1 MTRRVS
7 SADVIDAVAGGFA
20 PWDDDLRSGDPLH
33 FHDTRGYADRLDDAA
48 ERAGTSEAVVTG
60 RARIAGRPAVV
71 IVGAFEFLAGTQGI
85 VVGERVAR
93 AFDRAAAQRLPV
105 VGLPTSGGTRM
116 QEGSLAFVQMLKIA
130 ASVGAYRRG
139 GGRYIAWLRHPT
151 TGGSLA
157 SWGSLAHVTWAQ
169 PGALIG
175 LTGPRV
181 IETTEGAALPD
192 HVQRAEHLAE
202 HGVVD
207 EVVTARALTT
217 RLPAAIDAL
226 GPVTPGTHAP
236 RHPWPDDPVPTPGI
250 GPPTRADAWTAV
262 EVSRRGDRPGL
273 RALLAG
279 TEDFVRL
286 AGDGAGGRDDGCV
299 TAICRLS
306 GTRLVLVGH
315 DRRPGERGAGLGA
328 VGHRAA
334 RRAMGVAGE
343 LGLPLVTVV
352 DTRGAAASAAAETGG
367 VAREI
372 GLSMMAMAAL
382 AVPTVGVLLGE
393 GSGGSALAWLAADRV
408 VAAEHAWLAPI
419 APEGASAILFRS
431 ADHAADMARQQ
442 AITASALR
450 WAGLVDDIVPEYDGW
465 IGTLRDRVGDHLTS
479 LTAVPAD
486 ERLQRRGERLRR
498 LGTPA

>member
-1 MTRRVS
+1 M
-7 SADVIDAVAGGFA
+7 
-20 PWDDDLRSGDPLH
+20 
-33 FHDTRGYADRLDDAA
+33 
-48 ERAGTSEAVVTG
+48 
-60 RARIAGRPAVV
+60 
-71 IVGAFEFLAGTQGI
+71 
-85 VVGERVAR
+85 
-93 AFDRAAAQRLPV
+93 
-105 VGLPTSGGTRM
+105 
-116 QEGSLAFVQMLKIA
+116 
-130 ASVGAYRRG
+130 
-139 GGRYIAWLRHPT
+139 
-151 TGGSLA
+151 
-157 SWGSLAHVTWAQ
+157 
-169 PGALIG
+169 
-175 LTGPRV
+175 
-181 IETTEGAALPD
+181 
-192 HVQRAEHLAE
+192 
-202 HGVVD
+202 
-207 EVVTARALTT
+207 
-217 RLPAAIDAL
+217 
-226 GPVTPGTHAP
+226 
-236 RHPWPDDPVPTPGI
+236 
-250 GPPTRADAWTAV
+250 
-262 EVSRRGDRPGL
+262 SRRGDRPGL

-299 TAICRLS
+299 TAICLLS

-465 IGTLRDRVGDHLTS
+465 IGTLRDRVGDHLSS